1 MGLQLV
7 RSVRS
12 GDRTKITAH
21 HLRCTL
27 FSLLAC
33 SCLLLSLLAAQF
45 PLFKLKLTLNGWA
58 FQSSCICFC
67 RGGKVLSLLVFSS

>member
-1 MGLQLV
+1 MGLQLA

-21 HLRCTL
+21 RLQCTL

-33 SCLLLSLLAAQF
+33 SCLLLLLLAAQF
-45 PLFKLKLTLNGWA
+45 PLFKLKLTLNGWTS
-58 FQSSCICFC
+58 QSSRICFC
-67 RGGKVLSLLVFSS
+67 RGAKILSLLVFSL